1 MSTAN
6 ASKLLTEIETV
17 TEDVLSALTDH
28 RPGDLE
34 PLVVRQCQLMR
45 QLGSLPIQDVDRGRL
60 RRLQDTVVKQQ
71 TLVAQALQV
80 TDSFL
85 QELSR
90 IRAFDQVG

>member
-6 ASKLLTEIETV
+6 AGSLLTELETV
-17 TEDVLSALTDH
+17 TDDVLATLTDH
-28 RPGDLE
+28 RPCELE
-34 PLVVRQCQLMR
+34 PLVVKQCQLMR
-45 QLGSLPIQDVDRGRL
+45 QLGSFPIQDDERGRL
-60 RRLQDTVVKQQ
+60 RRLQDTVVRQQ